1 MVPFLLLVNIIYM
14 NISIFFAQMLGIMF
28 IVLGLSMMINKKW
41 TAIAIEEITKNQGI
55 IWLAGLITLI
65 LGATIVA
72 LNNVWTSGLPLFIT
86 IIGWLTLIKGGAILI
101 FPNFSFSYYKKMNKG
116 NIFVWGGV
124 FVAIL
129 GLILLL
135 Q

>member
-1 MVPFLLLVNIIYM
+1 M

-28 IVLGLSMMINKKW
+28 LVLGLSIMINKKW
-41 TAIAIEEITKNQGI
+41 TAIAIEEMTKNQGI
-55 IWLAGLITLI
+55 IWLAGLVTLI
-65 LGATIVA
+65 LGATIVS
-72 LNNVWTSGLPLFIT
+72 LNNFWTSGLPLFIT
-86 IIGWLTLIKGGAILI
+86 ILGWLTVIKGATILI
-101 FPNFSFSYYKKMNKG
+101 LPNFSFSYYKKMNKG

-124 FVAIL
+124 FVTVI

>member
-1 MVPFLLLVNIIYM
+1 M

-28 IVLGLSMMINKKW
+28 LVLGLSMVFNKKW
-41 TAIAIEEITKNQGI
+41 TAIAIEEMTKNQGI
-55 IWLAGLITLI
+55 IWLAGFITLM
-65 LGATIVA
+65 LGATIVG
-72 LNNVWTSGLPLFIT
+72 LNNVWTSSLPLFIT
-86 IIGWLTLIKGGAILI
+86 ILGWLTVIKGATILI
-101 FPNFSFSYYKKMNKG
+101 FPNFSFSYYRKMNKG

-124 FVAIL
+124 FVTIL